1 MNKKLDLY
9 FSPTRKWHEEF
20 SALRAI
26 ILECGLDEEMK
37 WGQACYTKG
46 GKNVVLIHGFREYCA
61 MLFFKGTLLPDP
73 KKILVRQTAN
83 VQAPRQIRFT
93 DVKQIIKTKTTLK
106 AYVKEAI
113 NVELSGKKVEWR
125 KPTDLAMPAEFKEK
139 LNKLPAL
146 KKAFNQL
153 TPGRQKAYILYFGS
167 AKQEKTR
174 EARVEKWIPQILKG
188 KGMDD

>member
-37 WGQACYTKG
+37 WGQACYTKD

-125 KPTDLAMPAEFKEK
+125 NPTDLAMPAEFKEK

-188 KGMDD
+188 KGTDD